1 MPDSLRHFSFARF
14 FPQSA
19 IILTGLI
26 ALLAAVFIWGF
37 KYSEPV
43 VQLLP
48 ALAVGLCIS
57 MLLVPTRQSG
67 TLLITGLALSV
78 PFAHFALVVVG
89 SEGMQ
94 WAHLFGALLIVH
106 LVIRMILGDRIPV
119 APASPWVLA
128 FIAATFISTIA
139 FIELPGEHV
148 TEFWKSEVQFIF
160 GALMFYSVSR
170 LKPKSKH
177 VLWMLKAMMVLSVGV
192 ALFGIYQL
200 PARYFGWPG
209 GWIRL
214 SNPSLSGT
222 FQVQAL
228 LKDITRSASIF
239 SEPSYF
245 GRFLVGSL
253 ALSLGAALH
262 KPGLFGSKPLLSL
275 MIAIQGAALVLS
287 SSMGAWYVL
296 GQLTLVM
303 FFVERKVAR
312 RRLVTWLVVLA
323 IIAVTALTGIETISG
338 FPIRSTITD
347 RVTGIAQY
355 FRGDTTQ
362 LIEGESLLQRIDTSR
377 IALDVWKDHPVIGVG
392 TGSYTLISYQYGEWN
407 PWGFSA
413 NSLVNTLAETGTVG
427 FITLLGIIFT
437 SLYGLWRIFS
447 RGPPPHA
454 PDNPAYEEH
463 ELLRLS
469 ARMVFYLLVVEALYF
484 HMSGTLFHPEIWF
497 YFGLGAMITVLAR
510 KFSKSDKTE
519 QA

>member
-1 MPDSLRHFSFARF
+1 MLNSLRHFSFARIF
-14 FPQSA
+14 SPSA

-26 ALLAAVFIWGF
+26 ALLMAVFIWGF

-57 MLLVPTRQSG
+57 LLLVPTRQSG
-67 TLLITGLALSV
+67 TLLLTGIALSI

-89 SEGMQ
+89 SEGVQ
-94 WAHLFGALLIVH
+94 WAHLFGVLLIVH

-128 FIAATFISTIA
+128 FVAATFISTIA

-148 TEFWKSEVQFIF
+148 TEFWKSEVQLIY
-160 GALMFYSVSR
+160 GVLLFYSISR

-177 VLWMLKAMMVLSVGV
+177 VLWILKAMLIVSVGV

-209 GWIRL
+209 GWVRL
-214 SNPSLSGT
+214 TNPSLSGA

-228 LKDITRSASIF
+228 LKDITRAASIF
-239 SEPSYF
+239 SEPSNF

-262 KPGLFGSKPLLSL
+262 KPGLFGSKPLLWL
-275 MIAIQGAALVLS
+275 IITIQGAALVLS
-287 SSMGAWYVL
+287 SSMGAWYIL
-296 GQLTLVM
+296 AQLTLVM
-303 FFVERKVAR
+303 FFIESKVAR
-312 RRLVTWLVVLA
+312 GRLLIWLAVLA
-323 IIAVTALTGIETISG
+323 IIAVTALTGIETLSG
-338 FPIRSTITD
+338 LPIRSTITD
-347 RVTGIAQY
+347 RVTGIVQY

-362 LIEGESLLQRIDTSR
+362 FIEGESLLQRIDTNR
-377 IALDVWKDHPVIGVG
+377 IALEVWKDHPVIGVG

-407 PWGFSA
+407 PFGFSA
-413 NSLVNTLAETGTVG
+413 NSLVNTLAEMGIVG

-437 SLYGLWRIFS
+437 GLYGLWRIFS
-447 RGPPPHA
+447 RGPPPPA

-463 ELLRLS
+463 CILRLS
-469 ARMVFYLLVVEALYF
+469 ARLVFYLLVVEVLHF
-484 HMSGTLFHPEIWF
+484 HIAGMLFRPEIWF

-510 KFSKSDKTE
+510 KFSKSNLTE